1 MSDALT
7 PVPREAG
14 TREAGTRDAA
24 TQAATRDAATGAAGT
39 RNRAADD
46 TGALYT
52 STLANRVGY
61 RIGVASIVVGG
72 LVAAITGPLHL
83 EKGSWLAAYLVLIG
97 GVALCVLSR
106 QHRYLRMA
114 PASPRQAW
122 VLLVLWISGNTLVI
136 AGALAS
142 LALVTDAG
150 GLALCAALALALWQT
165 RGAADSRGAAGSRGA
180 PDSRGAR
187 AGWRAWALRL
197 WFLALVVSIPI
208 GLTLT
213 HLRSVS

>member
-7 PVPREAG
+7 PVLQD
-14 TREAGTRDAA
+14 AGTRDTATGDAA
-24 TQAATRDAATGAAGT
+24 ARDAATRNAAAGAAGT
-39 RNRAADD
+39 EDRAADN

-52 STLANRVGY
+52 STFANRVGY
-61 RIGVASIVVGG
+61 RIGAASIVVGG
-72 LVAAITGPLHL
+72 LVAAVTGPLHL

-114 PASPRQAW
+114 PASPGQGW

-142 LALVTDAG
+142 LTLVTDAG

-165 RGAADSRGAAGSRGA
+165 RGAPAC
-180 PDSRGAR
+180 
-187 AGWRAWALRL
+187 WKVWALRL
-197 WFLALVVSIPI
+197 WYLALVVSIPI
-208 GLTLT
+208 GLILT